1 MLLSY
6 YPFKKLYVFAKV
18 LKKNDTASYNLII
31 MVFVADMVLLVA
43 NTYRMVKNMR
53 LSAELSL

>member
-1 MLLSY
+1 
-6 YPFKKLYVFAKV
+6 LYVFAKV

-53 LSAELSL
+53 LSAELSLWYFSW

>member
-1 MLLSY
+1 M
-6 YPFKKLYVFAKV
+6 FAKV

-43 NTYRMVKNMR
+43 NTYRMVKNMW
-53 LSAELSL
+53 LSVELSL

>member
-1 MLLSY
+1 M
-6 YPFKKLYVFAKV
+6 LYVFAKV
-18 LKKNDTASYNLII
+18 LKKNDTTSYNLII

-43 NTYRMVKNMR
+43 NTYRMVKNMW